1 MCAFGA
7 DAITATTTTTAIIV
21 SVVTT
26 VSESVMETVTPTGL
40 FEGKRILVAGYS
52 TS

>member
-7 DAITATTTTTAIIV
+7 DAITATTTTATIV

-26 VSESVMETVTPTGL
+26 VSASVMETVTPTGL
-40 FEGKRILVAGYS
+40 VEGKRILVASYS